1 MFTRKRTE
9 SDSALD
15 SSETLL
21 TSDDVGAVPEAGGG
35 GASEAEPSVIS
46 RGVVLKGTITAP
58 GPLHFQGSIEGEV
71 EAPQVSLGNHGTI
84 KGKVKC
90 RDFSLDGFVDGEV
103 VCKQL
108 TAGAS
113 ARLKG
118 VVECES
124 IELELGASINGEVR
138 VGRG

>member
-9 SDSALD
+9 SDSGPET
-15 SSETLL
+15 SETLL
-21 TSDDVGAVPEAGGG
+21 TSDTPGALPEAGGG
-35 GASEAEPSVIS
+35 EPAAEPSVIS

-84 KGKVKC
+84 KGRVKC

-103 VCKQL
+103 VCKEL
-108 TAGAS
+108 SAGAS

-118 VVECES
+118 VVECDS
-124 IELELGASINGEVR
+124 IHLELGASINGEVR
-138 VGRG
+138 VGRS